1 MKTEQTK
8 IETPFII
15 KIREL
20 HKEFNSRKV
29 LQGINLSINRGG
41 ILSIM
46 GPSGSGKSTL
56 LYCIAG
62 ILAIDQGE
70 VLFNDQNIASYS
82 LNDLIKLRRKSFGFI
97 FQFGELVPEL
107 PARDNIALPLL
118 LRGMK
123 KSVAYKTA
131 DEWAELVSVKDVI
144 SAMPH
149 TLSGGEIQRVAIAR
163 AMAINPEVIFAD
175 EPTGSLDSVNAK
187 RVMDLFVRLAH
198 EHHKT
203 VIIVTHSKETASY
216 ADRLISLKDGKIE
229 SDTGQALL

>member
-1 MKTEQTK
+1 METNQTKTE
-8 IETPFII
+8 IPFII
-15 KIREL
+15 KIRDL

-29 LQGINLSINRGG
+29 LQGINLSVSRGD

-56 LYCIAG
+56 LYCMAG
-62 ILAIDQGE
+62 ILAVDQGE
-70 VLFNDQNIASYS
+70 VLFNDQNIANYS
-82 LNDLIKLRRKSFGFI
+82 LNDLIKLRRTSFGFI

-107 PARDNIALPLL
+107 PVRDNIALPLL
-118 LRGMK
+118 LRGVK
-123 KSVAYKTA
+123 KNLAYKTA
-131 DEWAELVSVKDVI
+131 DEWAELVNVNDVI
-144 SAMPH
+144 SALPH

-187 RVMDLFVRLAH
+187 KVMDLFVRLAH

-203 VIIVTHSKETASY
+203 VIIVTHSKETADY
-216 ADRLISLKDGKIE
+216 ADRLVTLKDGIIE
-229 SDTGQALL
+229 SDTVQTLL